1 MIVTSAKY
9 LTDGR
14 IEAVIDGVTWQIP
27 DEPDNRF
34 RRAVSDWEASGGVIE
49 PAPAEPA

>member
-9 LTDGR
+9 LDDGR

-27 DEPDNRF
+27 DEPDNRL
-34 RRAVSDWEASGGVIE
+34 RRAIAEWEASGGVIE
-49 PAPAEPA
+49 PAP

>member
-9 LTDGR
+9 LVDGR

-27 DEPDNRF
+27 DEPDNRL
-34 RRAVSDWEASGGVIE
+34 RRVIAEWEASGGVIDPVPE
-49 PAPAEPA
+49 PI